1 MTSRERS
8 EHVTMAATIN
18 ALGND
23 IPPMFIFP
31 RKNYKPYMLNN
42 TPVGSLGA
50 ANSSGW
56 MTTDLFVDHL
66 DHFKKQT
73 KCLPENPV
81 LLILDNHASHIS
93 LAAVEKAEH
102 TVSQC

>member
-1 MTSRERS
+1 MTSRERG
-8 EHVTMAATIN
+8 ELVTMAATIN

-23 IPPMFIFP
+23 IPPMFIFS

-42 TPVGSLGA
+42 APVGSLGA

-56 MTTDLFVDHL
+56 MTTDLFVDYL

-73 KCLPENPV
+73 KCSPKNPV

-93 LAAVEKAEH
+93 LAAVEKSR
-102 TVSQC
+102 TYVSQC